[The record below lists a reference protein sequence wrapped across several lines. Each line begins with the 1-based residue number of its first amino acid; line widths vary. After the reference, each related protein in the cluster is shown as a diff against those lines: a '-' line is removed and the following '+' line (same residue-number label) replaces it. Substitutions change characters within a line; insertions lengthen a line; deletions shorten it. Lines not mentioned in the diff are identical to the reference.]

1 MKFAHLKY
9 TAFYIY
15 HNPYID
21 STKVKIADGFSIKH
35 RIEKLDVIRDAINQ
49 LESIYN
55 NIHKQGE

>member
-21 STKVKIADGFSIKH
+21 STRVKTADNFH
-35 RIEKLDVIRDAINQ
+35 FRNRIEKLDVIRDAINQ
-49 LESIYN
+49 LESFYT
-55 NIHKQGE
+55 NIHK